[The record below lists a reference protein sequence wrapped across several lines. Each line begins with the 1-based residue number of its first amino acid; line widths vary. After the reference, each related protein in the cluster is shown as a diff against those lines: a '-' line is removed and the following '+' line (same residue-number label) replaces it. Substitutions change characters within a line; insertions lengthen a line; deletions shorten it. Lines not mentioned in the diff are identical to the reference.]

1 METTKATTVLG
12 SPTTA
17 TTTTTPTT
25 ATTVAVQAQHS
36 GLLIKAGGGGGRV
49 GEGGVE
55 LRERVGG
62 GCGRLRWSSGRGWV
76 EAGSEA
82 ELRGWGE
89 GSAGGRGRG

>member
-1 METTKATTVLG
+1 M
-12 SPTTA
+12 
-17 TTTTTPTT
+17 
-25 ATTVAVQAQHS
+25 
-36 GLLIKAGGGGGRV
+36 

-55 LRERVGG
+55 LRERLGG